1 MKKLCFLLLSVVS
14 IGAVQALPVAN
25 PIDASLYKNGI
36 WCCEDECSSCDP
48 CDPCFSWC
56 DAFSMRVGFWG
67 DYVFNRYMER
77 KNPGANNQGSVE
89 DFAIYKNMGVI
100 TFNWCDWIDVYGL
113 VGAASLQIQTPQ
125 VGVDSLN
132 HELVTYNFTDTVS
145 YGGGARMT
153 LWECGGF
160 GLGIEGQY
168 FGFQPDVDNFVAFAN
183 RTVNYPVN
191 NRGANYNEW
200 QVGLGAAYQVHAH
213 AVDFVPYAAIK
224 FAGSNFKADNTV
236 LTNDDGDTVV
246 LPEYENAKT
255 VGYAI
260 GATVTFCEKGGLTV
274 EGRFADEMA
283 VHVNGQI
290 RF

>member
-48 CDPCFSWC
+48 CFSWC
-56 DAFSMRVGFWG
+56 DAFSMRIGFWG
-67 DYVFNRYMER
+67 DYVFNRYMEL
-77 KNPGANNQGSVE
+77 KTPGANNQGGVE
-89 DFAIYKNMGVI
+89 SFSIYKNMGVV
-100 TFNWCDWIDVYGL
+100 TLNLCDWIDVYGL
-113 VGAASLQIQTPQ
+113 VGAASLQIQNPQ
-125 VGVDSLN
+125 LN
-132 HELVTYNFTDTVS
+132 SQTLNRDLITYNSDQSVS

-153 LWECGGF
+153 LWECRGF

-168 FGFQPDVDNFVAFAN
+168 FGFQPNIDNFVAFAN
-183 RTVNYPVN
+183 REVNYPIG
-191 NRGANYNEW
+191 NRGSNYNEW
-200 QVGLGAAYQVHAH
+200 QVGLGAAYQIHAH
-213 AVDFVPYAAIK
+213 AVNFVPYAAIK
-224 FAGSNFKADNTV
+224 FAGSDYKLSDRV
-236 LTNDDGDTVV
+236 LFNIDGDSTS
-246 LPEYENAKT
+246 LNELENAKT